1 MTETTRSDSLSRG
14 MRPDIAKRLIASF
27 AKRFKQP
34 HLYFAQHAAFPMAL
48 TSDLLYRLWV
58 NFRRD
63 TKGEMLNIPW
73 IAVADML
80 LSPLCNEVGHELYEM
95 DVTVRTELLNA
106 LKANP
111 DFAQRRINE
120 LSDFLLDYI
129 QQQ

>member
-1 MTETTRSDSLSRG
+1 M
-14 MRPDIAKRLIASF
+14 
-27 AKRFKQP
+27 
-34 HLYFAQHAAFPMAL
+34 AF

-129 QQQ
+129 QQQLNSNDPDTRDFAQAQRWTALAYVRPGKAAHELVAALRKVDP